1 MGAIAPREDG
11 TAAESKIRG
20 CIGLA
25 AFVFADGVVDLCE
38 REMKRHNL
46 DEARHERD
54 RRDIRRLEPD
64 LLWPRP
70 RLAPRSGRRII
81 TVHHDDG
88 RTIKALAPMK
98 TEAVQLADHSIACEA
113 NSEFTLQGSDDNRRR

>member
-38 REMKRHNL
+38 WDMKRHNL

-54 RRDIRRLEPD
+54 RRNIRRLEPD

-70 RLAPRSGRRII
+70 RWAPRSGRRIV

-88 RTIKALAPMK
+88 RSVKALAPVK
-98 TEAVQLADHSIACEA
+98 AEAMQLADDGVAREA
-113 NSEFTLQGSDDNRRR
+113 NPE